1 MQKLFL
7 WVKTHTLA
15 VTLLL
20 VILFLLT
27 RQSVGIGPINWLSRN
42 AGSTQYMDTMM
53 ELAPSSLPVS
63 GGGGISAP
71 MYYDKSS
78 TDMSVT
84 DRKVVIE
91 SHFAV
96 VVKNIRDSISN
107 ISQHVESLGG
117 FVVNTSASYPEE
129 NATGFLSVRV
139 PAEQRENFFGFVRDA
154 GIRVVS
160 ENISGRDVTDQFTDY
175 QARLQTL
182 EKTKAKFE
190 AMMDQA
196 TTVDEILKVQQ
207 SIIQIQNQIDSIT
220 GQLKY
225 LENTSSSSLVTIEMA
240 TDEYSLPYAPAEPW
254 RPDVIFK
261 QAVRS
266 LVAMLRNFGTIG
278 IYVLVYSPV
287 LIVIAI
293 GYVVGK
299 KYFANKRSTV

>member
-1 MQKLFL
+1 MQKIFY
-7 WVKTHTLA
+7 WVKTHSLT
-15 VTLLL
+15 VILLL
-20 VILFLLT
+20 VVLFLLT
-27 RQSVGIGPINWLSRN
+27 RQSAVFNPATLLSRN
-42 AGSTQYMDTMM
+42 VGAPQYVDSMM
-53 ELAPSSLPVS
+53 EFSPSSLPVS
-63 GGGGISAP
+63 GGGGISSP

-78 TDMSVT
+78 TDIGAT
-84 DRKVVIE
+84 DRKVITE
-91 SHFAV
+91 SYFSV

-107 ISQHVESLGG
+107 ITSQVESLGG

-129 NATGFLSVRV
+129 NATGYLSVRV
-139 PAEQRENFFGFVRDA
+139 PAEKRENFFAFVRDT

-160 ENISGRDVTDQFTDY
+160 ENISGRDVTDQYTDY

-225 LENTSSSSLVTIEMA
+225 LENTSSSSLVTINLA
-240 TDEYSLPYAPAEPW
+240 TDEYSLPYAPAQPW
-254 RPDVIFK
+254 RPEVIFK

-266 LVAMLRNFGTIG
+266 MVGNLRSVGSIG
-278 IYVLVYSPV
+278 IYLLVYSPAIIL
-287 LIVIAI
+287 LIA
-293 GYVVGK
+293 VVMLGK
-299 KYFANKRSTV
+299 RFFRKMS